1 MKCASVSHSVMSDSL
16 WSLVL
21 YSPPGSSVPGILQAR
36 ILEWVAIPS
45 SRASSWPRDRTQV
58 SCIAGWFFTIWA
70 TRESLRNTMVT
81 IYHQIL
87 PNTSSDSSSPWGKT
101 YPSVTQP
108 LLLGPMSWSQEGSW
122 GHSWPQGLF
131 CPMAP
136 ETALSNASSMT
147 PPLPLPSLNPGT
159 APLGSQAPCPLRPL
173 PSPLGASAVM
183 RMTNLQWPPVPW
195 LSSQPFHTTQRP
207 TRMARWCI
215 VDLLI
220 AQTAFLW
227 NLEFLN
233 HDLPSTF
240 PCMSVVILIPRS
252 PERCCPFPPRFFCF
266 SISLAP
272 HWFILFLQQMLTW
285 HLWCARQ
292 CSGPRD
298 ATELR
303 VLQPLLH
310 WWTTYITFAMH
321 PRHLWLVSSFGI

>member
-1 MKCASVSHSVMSDSL
+1 
-16 WSLVL
+16 
-21 YSPPGSSVPGILQAR
+21 
-36 ILEWVAIPS
+36 
-45 SRASSWPRDRTQV
+45 
-58 SCIAGWFFTIWA
+58 
-70 TRESLRNTMVT
+70 
-81 IYHQIL
+81 
-87 PNTSSDSSSPWGKT
+87 
-101 YPSVTQP
+101 
-108 LLLGPMSWSQEGSW
+108 
-122 GHSWPQGLF
+122 
-131 CPMAP
+131 
-136 ETALSNASSMT
+136 
-147 PPLPLPSLNPGT
+147 
-159 APLGSQAPCPLRPL
+159 
-173 PSPLGASAVM
+173 M

-195 LSSQPFHTTQRP
+195 LSPQPFHTTQRP

-240 PCMSVVILIPRS
+240 PCMSVVILIPSS

-310 WWTTYITFAMH
+310 WWTTHVTFAMH
-321 PRHLWLVSSFGI
+321 PRHLWLVSSFGIQGQKCSLSLSYNGLISKEPLFLLQEEVIVVSSGSLWCIALVFLNISSHPKYCFIL

>member
-147 PPLPLPSLNPGT
+147 PPLPCLTAILEPRDCTAWITGSLST
-159 APLGSQAPCPLRPL
+159 APLAITTRGLSSDADDQPTVASSALTFPTAFSHNPEAHTHGQMMHRRPAHRPNCFPVKSWVPKSRSSFHL
-173 PSPLGASAVM
+173 SMYVCHRSDP
-183 RMTNLQWPPVPW
+183 QVPW
-195 LSSQPFHTTQRP
+195 AVLSF
-207 TRMARWCI
+207 
-215 VDLLI
+215 
-220 AQTAFLW
+220 
-227 NLEFLN
+227 
-233 HDLPSTF
+233 ST
-240 PCMSVVILIPRS
+240 
-252 PERCCPFPPRFFCF
+252 
-266 SISLAP
+266 
-272 HWFILFLQQMLTW
+272 
-285 HLWCARQ
+285 
-292 CSGPRD
+292 
-298 ATELR
+298 
-303 VLQPLLH
+303 
-310 WWTTYITFAMH
+310 
-321 PRHLWLVSSFGI
+321 